1 MPFKSKAQRAYLYAN
16 NPEVAKEFEKKT
28 PKGAKLPQKV
38 AKKENDDDIEESF
51 VHRIDAALGLLEQV
65 AGAAQRATL
74 GASQG
79 ISKGSL
85 GDDDSPDRRKKRKKA
100 KKVESEVLE
109 AG

>member
-28 PKGAKLPQKV
+28 PKGTKLPQKV
-38 AKKENDDDIEESF
+38 AKKDDDIEESF
-51 VHRIDAALGLLEQV
+51 VHQIDAALGLVEQV
-65 AGAAQRATL
+65 AGAAGRATL

-85 GDDDSPDRRKKRKKA
+85 GTDASLDRKKKRKKA

-109 AG
+109 SG